1 MEASAP
7 TTSLPEP
14 SSLVEET
21 MSPTTPTV
29 ECVSLDLWE
38 FIIKR
43 NQIAELEIPSPMLD
57 RLEFKYRIQGL
68 KPDATY
74 TISLLLYKG
83 KNLWYRNKTGGFKEE
98 KPRNGHTETPPF
110 PPSVVH
116 HLNGR
121 MKGSEWMRNIV
132 AFDNIFFGND
142 EVHMEPTESQNPK
155 YAITLTARH
164 VYKVS
169 IRINCIDDRSEIEF
183 PISRQKFM
191 TVRDP
196 PEPVAE
202 QTQLEVDVHNTSGPG
217 PSAFKP
223 FPEAQKEREEKE
235 KLKKEQGEE
244 GAKKKENEQ

>member
-1 MEASAP
+1 MEASDP
-7 TTSLPEP
+7 TTSLPES

-21 MSPTTPTV
+21 SSMSPTTPTV

-38 FIIKR
+38 YIIKR

-98 KPRNGHTETPPF
+98 KPRHGHTETPPF

-121 MKGSEWMRNIV
+121 MKGVEWMRNIV
-132 AFDNIFFGND
+132 EFDNIFFGND
-142 EVHMEPTESQNPK
+142 EVQMEPTESQNPK

-191 TVRDP
+191 TVRDTMFKAK
-196 PEPVAE
+196 V
-202 QTQLEVDVHNTSGPG
+202 TDV
-217 PSAFKP
+217 
-223 FPEAQKEREEKE
+223 
-235 KLKKEQGEE
+235 E
-244 GAKKKENEQ
+244 GARTTRSSIAVWEANLEAFHKY